1 MGNGKHLDL
10 SKRTAIKNCLDEGMT
25 AKEIGRVVGLDP
37 TNVSREIK
45 HRRNAKKV
53 ASLVSAKCAD
63 CANRFGCSRHRV
75 CRSNSKCRQ
84 RCLDCGAIIACRDY
98 VAFRCSKTGRF
109 PFVCNGC
116 RQRQACPLD
125 KWFYNPALAE
135 KDYRSTLVGSRRG
148 IDQTPEDFEK
158 INDALTEGVA
168 NGQSVYHV
176 AHSLDVNVSTS
187 TLYRYIR
194 NEYVTVTVHDLP
206 KAVTLKRRKRKVP
219 SEYEYAENKGID
231 RTGRL
236 YRDWI
241 VYRVKNRIVAF
252 WEMDFLGVPH
262 CSSRMLLVFTM
273 PQLQFVLL
281 YVIEHADNEKV
292 VAVIDSIEADLGG
305 DLFRRMFEAVVTDRD
320 SKFNDM
326 AAFEFDGRGERR
338 TALFFCDSGRSNQKP
353 NVENINSQLR
363 LYVDK
368 KADLSTMTQGQAYE
382 LCSHL
387 NSRILES
394 LGASTPA
401 DAFVQAFGEEALTK
415 LHLRRVEARLVAPK
429 KAIK

>member
-10 SKRTAIKNCLDEGMT
+10 SKRTSIKNCLDEGKT
-25 AKEIGRVVGLDP
+25 AREIGAIVGLDP
-37 TNVSREIK
+37 TNVSREVRK
-45 HRRNAKKV
+45 RRTQKQV
-53 ASLVSAKCAD
+53 ASLNASLCAK
-63 CANRFGCSRHRV
+63 CANRFGCNRHRA
-75 CRSNSKCRQ
+75 CAARKKCNQ
-84 RCLDCGAIIACRDY
+84 RCLDCLALKSCYDY
-98 VAFRCSKTGRF
+98 VEHKCARNDRF

-116 RQRQACPLD
+116 KRRQTCPLD
-125 KWFYNPALAE
+125 KWFYSPAVAE
-135 KDYRSTLVGSRRG
+135 KDYRATLVGCRSG
-148 IDQTPEDFEK
+148 VDQTPEDFGK

-168 NGQSVYHV
+168 NGQSVYHI
-176 AHSLDVNVSTS
+176 AHSLDVNVSTT

-194 NEYVTVTVHDLP
+194 NEYVTVSVHDLP
-206 KAVTLKRRKRKVP
+206 KAVALKRRKRLP
-219 SEYEYAENKGID
+219 STYEYAENKGID
-231 RTGRL
+231 RTGHL

-241 VYRVKNRIVAF
+241 VYRVKKRIVLF

-262 CSSRMLLVFTM
+262 CSSRMLLVMTVPQMSFT
-273 PQLQFVLL
+273 LL
-281 YVIEHADNEKV
+281 YVIERPDNAKV
-292 VAVIDSIEADLGG
+292 IAVVDAIESDLGG
-305 DLFRRMFEAVVTDRD
+305 ELFRRMFEAVVTDRD

-368 KADLSTMTQGQAYE
+368 KADLSTMTQEQAYE